1 MLHAAWAPV
10 LANKNATAFHP
21 CQSDEES
28 KFAHLCTH
36 GILRLI
42 QPWRGSWADVTS
54 LFQGCLEGLETSW
67 DCSAGLDLGSTQQAP
82 WRLSTQE
89 CLRHSFLLA
98 CDASIER
105 DSFWESC
112 EGSTIISVTND
123 RGQVN
128 QRSVMS
134 LFALMFCLFI
144 QLYLHTSC
152 EQYANA
158 CACTDN

>member
-1 MLHAAWAPV
+1 MLHAAWAQA

-28 KFAHLCTH
+28 KSAHLCTH
-36 GILRLI
+36 GILRWD
-42 QPWRGSWADVTS
+42 QPWRGFWADVTS
-54 LFQGCLEGLETSW
+54 LFQGCLEGLGMSW
-67 DCSAGLDLGSTQQAP
+67 DCSAGLDRGSTQQAP
-82 WRLSTQE
+82 WTLSTRE
-89 CLRHSFLLA
+89 CWRHSFLPA
-98 CDASIER
+98 CGASIER
-105 DSFWESC
+105 DSFRESC
-112 EGSTIISVTND
+112 EGSTIISITND

-144 QLYLHTSC
+144 QLYLHTSRK
-152 EQYANA
+152 QYANA

>member
-1 MLHAAWAPV
+1 MLHAAWALV

-28 KFAHLCTH
+28 KFAHPCTH
-36 GILRLI
+36 GILRWD

-54 LFQGCLEGLETSW
+54 SFQGCLEEQGTSW
-67 DCSAGLDLGSTQQAP
+67 DYSAGLDLGSTQQAL
-82 WRLSTQE
+82 WTLSTRE
-89 CLRHSFLLA
+89 CWRRSSLPA
-98 CDASIER
+98 CGAGIVK
-105 DSFWESC
+105 DSFRESG
-112 EGSTIISVTND
+112 EGSTIISITND

-134 LFALMFCLFI
+134 LFTLMFCLLI
-144 QLYLHTSC
+144 QLYLHASC